1 MPCYN
6 TQYNLA
12 CFIWVPSRSL
22 DKIRHFV
29 GEKLQNMTL
38 MVEILQSQSQGPPP
52 AHPNPRHPWKEENHS
67 KDKCTP
73 YKMRDAPDSGK
84 ILMLGVKT

>member
-1 MPCYN
+1 VWQHQNKEEKKKTKVLRKFGKVALAFFWSKPMPCYN

-52 AHPNPRHPWKEENHS
+52 AHPNPQHP
-67 KDKCTP
+67 
-73 YKMRDAPDSGK
+73 
-84 ILMLGVKT
+84 